1 VALLL
6 PRALWPALV
15 FGVTVACFAPAIH
28 GSFVNWDDEYD
39 LLENAR
45 YRGFSRAHLAWMFT
59 SVRNSQY
66 QPLAWLTFAVDHAIW
81 GLAPH
86 GYHLTNVL
94 LHGVNAALA
103 YALVLELLF
112 RAGRPARRV
121 AAAVGAA
128 FFALHPLR
136 VEAVAWV
143 SERKELLCAAFYLLT
158 LLAYLR
164 ATRSTRRRGWLV
176 ASLAAFVVS
185 FLAKPWGMT
194 LPAVL
199 LVLDAYPLRRFRSE
213 GVLRLLTEKLP
224 FATVAV
230 FFAVVTSFALDDAIR
245 PSLSD
250 YGIAQ
255 RASQAAY
262 GLCFYVAKTVLPV
275 ALSPLYPY
283 DPRLDPRAPR
293 YIASAVVVVAAAVI
307 VLAGRRRAPWL
318 AAAVAAYALAIF
330 PVLGFA
336 QAGVQEVAGRYS
348 YIACL
353 PWAVLAA
360 AAFDLAWERAGAARV
375 AVATVAV
382 AVLSV
387 YAVLA
392 VRQIAIWKDSITLWS
407 YAVEVD
413 PRNVPVLLRRG
424 HTRLLAGDLA
434 GAVVDYEAGL
444 AIAPDDP
451 ALHNDRA
458 HARYKL
464 GDLKGA
470 IADYN
475 ATITA
480 EPHYAGAHY
489 NRGIVWQAL
498 GNADAADADYGEA
511 IRRAPDDP
519 RPRNNRGVLRAERGD
534 LAGAIEDYT
543 AAIAADPKFAQGYL
557 NRARAHRMR
566 GVAADAI
573 ADVEAALRV
582 APPGWAKCAAARQL
596 LAQLGV
602 RDVPPPRCAEKVR

>member
-1 VALLL
+1 VAL
-6 PRALWPALV
+6 RALWPALV
-15 FGVTVACFAPAIH
+15 FGVTVACFAPATD
-28 GSFVNWDDEYD
+28 GGFVNWDDEYD
-39 LLENAR
+39 LVENVR
-45 YRGFSRAHLAWMFT
+45 HRGFSRTHLAWMFT

-81 GLAPH
+81 GLAPY

-94 LHGVNAALA
+94 VHGVNAVLA
-103 YALVLELLF
+103 YALVLELLL
-112 RAGRPARRV
+112 RAGRPERRV

-164 ATRSTRRRGWLV
+164 ATRSTRPRGWLV
-176 ASLAAFVVS
+176 AALAAFVVS

-194 LPAVL
+194 LPGVL
-199 LVLDAYPLRRFRSE
+199 LILDAYPLRRFRSE
-213 GVLRLLTEKLP
+213 GAVRLLTEKLP
-224 FATVAV
+224 FVMVAV
-230 FFAVVTSFALDDAIR
+230 SFTVVTSFALDDAIR

-255 RASQAAY
+255 RAAQAAY
-262 GLCFYVAKTVLPV
+262 GLCFYVVKTVLPV

-293 YIASAVVVVAAAVI
+293 YVVSAAVVVVAATI

-360 AAFDLAWERAGAARV
+360 AAFDLAWERAGAARIAGV
-375 AVATVAV
+375 TIAV

-387 YAVLA
+387 YAMLA

-407 YAVEVD
+407 YAIAVD
-413 PRNVPVLLRRG
+413 PRNVQALLRRG
-424 HTRLLAGDLA
+424 HTRLLAGDPR
-434 GAVVDYEAGL
+434 GAIVDYEAGL
-444 AIAPDDP
+444 AVAPGDP

-458 HARYKL
+458 HARYQL

-470 IADYN
+470 LADYD
-475 ATITA
+475 ATISA
-480 EPHYAGAHY
+480 EPRYAGAHY
-489 NRGIVWQAL
+489 NRGIVSQAL
-498 GNADAADADYGEA
+498 GDAVAAEADYTEA
-511 IRRAPDDP
+511 IQRAPDDA
-519 RPRNNRGVLRAERGD
+519 RPRNNRGILRAERGD
-534 LAGAIEDYT
+534 LDGAIADYT
-543 AAIAADPKFAQGYL
+543 AAIDANPEFAQGYL

-566 GVAADAI
+566 GAAVDAI
-573 ADVEAALRV
+573 ADVEAALRI
-582 APPGWAKCAAARQL
+582 APPGWGRCAAARQL

-602 RDVPPPRCAEKVR
+602 REVRPPRCAGKAR